1 MENSFEDSQSFGND
15 LKVILLGNVSSGKTS
30 IVDRYINNIFQEKIR
45 NYVYANN
52 LDETI

>member
-30 IVDRYINNIFQEKIR
+30 IVDRYINNIFEEKKKS
-45 NYVYANN
+45 NN
-52 LDETI
+52 ISKFCL

>member
-1 MENSFEDSQSFGND
+1 MIAENKRVTIYSEN
-15 LKVILLGNVSSGKTS
+15 
-30 IVDRYINNIFQEKIR
+30 YNIFQEKIR